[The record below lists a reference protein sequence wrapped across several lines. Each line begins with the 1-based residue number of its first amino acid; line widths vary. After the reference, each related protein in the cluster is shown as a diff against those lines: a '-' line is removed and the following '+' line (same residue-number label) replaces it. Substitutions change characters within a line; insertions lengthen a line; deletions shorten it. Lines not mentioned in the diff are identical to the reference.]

1 MNIRPIR
8 TPEDYGAALKMI
20 DKYWAS
26 EEGTENS
33 DYFEIL
39 CALIMVYEKENR
51 PVDLP
56 DPIEALKYYMQQ
68 DGHPV
73 EELGL
78 ILKDQTLAQ
87 KILGKSASLTL
98 PVVYQLYKHWE
109 YPPVSFLNPY
119 KLISDPLRE
128 KTS

>member
-8 TPEDYGAALKMI
+8 TPEDYDAALKML
-20 DKYWAS
+20 DKYWCADL
-26 EEGTENS
+26 GTEDY
-33 DYFEIL
+33 DYFDVLSIL
-39 CALIMVYEKENR
+39 ILNYEKENR
-51 PVDLP
+51 PIDLP

-87 KILGKSASLTL
+87 EILGKSAPLTL

-119 KLISDPLRE
+119 KLIPDPLRE
-128 KTS
+128 ETP